1 MPLGVRQRVRRMDAD
16 GAGPTEIARALGI
29 SRNTVA
35 KYASMEDLSPAP
47 PLAPERAKPAI
58 DPFAGWVPEVLA
70 ACPLGS
76 AKAAPYG
83 EADLR
88 QARRG
93 GGLRRVL
100 RDGPRVRAGA
110 GAGAAAVAWRWL
122 PRARLGA
129 GDHAGRLRQ
138 LRCRGRGQGP
148 RARAARGRAP
158 AIEVAALRGDG
169 VREGGAPLR
178 GARRGPRARR
188 QGAARGGARR
198 RDRGRSD
205 ALREGGRVAAVLAD
219 EGALPPRAEVPR
231 PPLGKREGVRRER
244 RRPPSREAS
253 SFPSRP
259 SRPRP
264 GPTRGCASAASAPT
278 PPRATGPGSPR
289 RGRSPSTSRRRCPS
303 RACASTPPGG
313 RGRGRTSGA
322 TPARAATPAAPG
334 PPGTTGAS
342 WRASAPAASTCSR
355 TAVAASR
362 PRPGAGGRAHRRPP
376 LPRAGDRRAAEGDRG
391 AGHTPRHARRPRG
404 GHRRRGGPRARR
416 APGATG
422 RAAATSGSGAACEA
436 ARRAFDGGRV
446 PDDASCDVLA
456 RRVAAGERDGGGA
469 GPAACDRLVGEGA
482 RPRVA

>member
-1 MPLGVRQRVRRMDAD
+1 
-16 GAGPTEIARALGI
+16 
-29 SRNTVA
+29 
-35 KYASMEDLSPAP
+35 MEDLSPAP

-58 DPFAGWVPEVLA
+58 DPFAGWVPEALA

-76 AKAAPYG
+76 AEAAPYG
-83 EADLR
+83 EGDLR
-88 QARRG
+88 RTRRG
-93 GGLRRVL
+93 GGPRRIL
-100 RDGPRVRAGA
+100 CDGPRARVGA
-110 GAGAAAVAWRWL
+110 GAGAEAVAWRWL

-138 LRCRGRGQGP
+138 LRCRGRGQEP

-158 AIEVAALRGDG
+158 AIEVEALRGDG
-169 VREGGAPLR
+169 VREGGASLR
-178 GARRGPRARR
+178 GARRDPRARR
-188 QGAARGGARR
+188 RGAARGGARR

-205 ALREGGRVAAVLAD
+205 ALRKGGRVAAVLAD
-219 EGALPPRAEVPR
+219 EGPLPPRAEVPR

-244 RRPPSREAS
+244 RRLPSREAS
-253 SFPSRP
+253 SSRFRP

-278 PPRATGPGSPR
+278 PPPATGPGSPR

-303 RACASTPPGG
+303 RACASTPSGG
-313 RGRGRTSGA
+313 WGRGRTSGA
-322 TPARAATPAAPG
+322 TYASTATPTAPD

-342 WRASAPAASTCSR
+342 WWASVPTASPYSR

-362 PRPGAGGRAHRRPP
+362 PCPGAGGRAHRRPP

-404 GHRRRGGPRARR
+404 GHRRRSGPQVRQ
-416 APGATG
+416 APGAIG
-422 RAAATSGSGAACEA
+422 RAAATSGFEAACEA

-456 RRVAAGERDGGGA
+456 RRVAAGEHVGDGVDLTA
-469 GPAACDRLVGEGA
+469 YDRLAREGA
-482 RPRVA
+482 RLRVA